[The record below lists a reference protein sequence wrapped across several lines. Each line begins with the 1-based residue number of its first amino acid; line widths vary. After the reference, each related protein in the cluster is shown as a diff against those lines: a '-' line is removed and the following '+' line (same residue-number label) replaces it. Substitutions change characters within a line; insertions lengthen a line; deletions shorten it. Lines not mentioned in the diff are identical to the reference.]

1 MSESAPAGFPAR
13 PLRRDDC
20 LWPDW
25 SSGREAVSK
34 RVRAFATTRNG
45 GVSEAPY
52 GGSGGLGGSG
62 GSNQQGDLNPALN
75 FGLNLGLHTGDA
87 AQAVLENR
95 RRVVELTGAP
105 IAWLEQVHGVD
116 IEDAAEVID
125 RCAGS
130 SVSTV
135 KADAAVTDRA
145 GVVCAVMVADCLP
158 VLFCDTAGRA
168 VGAAHA
174 GWRGL
179 AGGIVE
185 KTAVRVASL
194 AGARLDTL
202 HAWLGPAIG
211 PTAFEVGEDVL
222 DAFVCGADPAQRDAV
237 AAAFVPREQKH
248 KYLADIYALARLRL
262 QLAGVAPQNVHGGT
276 HCTVTEAGRFYSYR
290 RERTTGRM
298 AAMIWLAD

>member
-1 MSESAPAGFPAR
+1 MSGSARAGFSAR
-13 PLRRDDC
+13 PLRPEDC

-52 GGSGGLGGSG
+52 GGANGQGGL
-62 GSNQQGDLNPALN
+62 NR
-75 FGLNLGLHTGDA
+75 GLNLGFHTGDA
-87 AQAVLENR
+87 AEAVLENR
-95 RRVVELTGAP
+95 RRVGELTGAP
-105 IAWLEQVHGVD
+105 IAWLAQVHGVD

-130 SVSTV
+130 PVSTV
-135 KADAAVTDRA
+135 KADAAVTDRP

-185 KTAVRVASL
+185 KTAMRVANL
-194 AGARLDTL
+194 AGARMETL

-211 PTAFEVGEDVL
+211 PAAFEVGEEVL
-222 DAFVCGADPAQRDAV
+222 DAFVSTSDPARRDAV
-237 AAAFVPREQKH
+237 AAAFAPCGQTH
-248 KYLADIYALARLRL
+248 KYLADLYALARLRL
-262 QLAGVAPQNVHGGT
+262 EQAGVAPQNVHGGT
-276 HCTVTEAGRFYSYR
+276 HCTVTEAERFYSYR

>member
-1 MSESAPAGFPAR
+1 MSETSRAGFSAR
-13 PLRRDDC
+13 PLRHDDC

-25 SSGREAVSK
+25 SSGPAAVSK
-34 RVRAFATTRNG
+34 RVHAFATTRNG

-52 GGSGGLGGSG
+52 GGAKGEG
-62 GSNQQGDLNPALN
+62 
-75 FGLNLGLHTGDA
+75 GLNLGLHTGDLPER
-87 AQAVLENR
+87 VLENR
-95 RRVVELTGAP
+95 RRVIALTGAP
-105 IAWLEQVHGVD
+105 VAWLEQVHGVD

-130 SVSTV
+130 PSSTV
-135 KADAAVTDRA
+135 KADAAVTDRP

-185 KTAVRVASL
+185 KTAMRVASL
-194 AGARLDTL
+194 AGARMETL

-211 PTAFEVGEDVL
+211 PSAFEVGEDVL
-222 DAFVCGADPAQRDAV
+222 DAFVSPASPAHRDAV
-237 AAAFVPREQKH
+237 MAAFAPREQKH

-262 QLAGVAPQNVHGGT
+262 ELAGVAPQHVHGGT
-276 HCTVTEAGRFYSYR
+276 HCTVTEAERFFSYR

-298 AAMIWLAD
+298 AAMIWLAN

>member
-1 MSESAPAGFPAR
+1 MSQSSRAAFADHA
-13 PLRRDDC
+13 PLRHDDC

-25 SSGREAVSK
+25 SSGPAAVSK
-34 RVRAFATTRNG
+34 RVHALATTRNG
-45 GVSEAPY
+45 GVSRAPF
-52 GGSGGLGGSG
+52 GGANGRG
-62 GSNQQGDLNPALN
+62 
-75 FGLNLGLHTGDA
+75 GLNLGLHTGDA
-87 AQAVLENR
+87 PQAVLENR

-105 IAWLEQVHGVD
+105 IAWLTQVHGVD
-116 IEDAAEVID
+116 IEEAGKVID

-130 SVSTV
+130 PASEV
-135 KADAAVTDRA
+135 KADAVVTDRA
-145 GVVCAVMVADCLP
+145 GAVCAVMVADCLP

-185 KTAVRVASL
+185 KTALRVARL
-194 AGARLDTL
+194 ASARMETL

-211 PTAFEVGEDVL
+211 PAAFEVGEDVL
-222 DAFVCGADPAQRDAV
+222 EAFASAADPAHRDAV
-237 AAAFVPREQKH
+237 AAAFVAREQKG
-248 KYLADIYALARLRL
+248 KYLANLYALARLRL
-262 QLAGVAPQNVHGGT
+262 ELAGVLPQNVHGAT
-276 HCTVTEAGRFYSYR
+276 HCTFNEAERFYSYR